1 MSCCPHLC
9 ARPEASA
16 GSSRGDRSRRC
27 STPEARTPLPARAS
41 PVFLPAV
48 RDRVRSKM
56 ERDILAEVNHPFIV
70 KLHYGECGGRRPDAT
85 GVLCGGPGAGT
96 LQVSRRQAEPLPQP
110 RPLPGPNLFVSPG
123 GQGPIFGSETLR
135 AAATH

>member
-1 MSCCPHLC
+1 
-9 ARPEASA
+9 
-16 GSSRGDRSRRC
+16 
-27 STPEARTPLPARAS
+27 
-41 PVFLPAV
+41 
-48 RDRVRSKM
+48 M

-110 RPLPGPNLFVSPG
+110 PPSRAQPVCLSGGARTYFWLGNLTCGGYTLVSSL
-123 GQGPIFGSETLR
+123 FSSSCR
-135 AAATH
+135 W